1 MRVLSKPEID
11 HAILLQELNLVL
23 ENFGIQ
29 QTQDDNDFKE
39 EVEKKKQKQTKKKQ
53 IKAFIQSKDS
63 NPEAQAVFDLMRLYL
78 ERFGF
83 SLDQAIGVFDQVKY
97 EQLVKSKKKEVKL
110 ELLKSND
117 FIEVIS
123 QVLGIDLTKQED
135 ETSAIICEILIQ
147 LTQLDP
153 KYTDVL
159 QLKNVSQLLEEVLAR
174 HNQDE
179 LDRKVL
185 EDFYKPSSSNPV
197 KSNKKKKQK
206 EVTD

>member
-1 MRVLSKPEID
+1 
-11 HAILLQELNLVL
+11 
-23 ENFGIQ
+23 
-29 QTQDDNDFKE
+29 
-39 EVEKKKQKQTKKKQ
+39 
-53 IKAFIQSKDS
+53 
-63 NPEAQAVFDLMRLYL
+63 MRLYL